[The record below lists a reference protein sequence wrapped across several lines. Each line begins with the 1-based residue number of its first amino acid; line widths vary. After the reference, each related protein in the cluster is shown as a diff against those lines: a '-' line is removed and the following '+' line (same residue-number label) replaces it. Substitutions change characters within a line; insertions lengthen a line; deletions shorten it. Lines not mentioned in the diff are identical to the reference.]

1 MTCEMAHFLK
11 AIIRVLTKNKELHK
25 MKKRIIVSLL
35 IIIALGGMVMAYCKS
50 PSTDDLREGDVV
62 FQISK
67 SRQSKYVI
75 FSSSSLWSHCGVII
89 EKSDGLYVLEAAS
102 TVKLTPY
109 KKWQS
114 KGRGGIVKARRYTD
128 KPVKIKYSKYL
139 GKPYD
144 LAFRFNNDAWYCS
157 ELVYDIYKN
166 QLGIELRTPRPVSSY
181 NLTGLDK
188 ILQKRGIK
196 KTQLVVAP
204 SDLYDV
210 GKGI

>member
-1 MTCEMAHFLK
+1 MKIKRL
-11 AIIRVLTKNKELHK
+11 NKTVIAL
-25 MKKRIIVSLL
+25 IIV
-35 IIIALGGMVMAYCKS
+35 ALFGGLTFAYCMP
-50 PSTDDLREGDVV
+50 PSADDLREGDVV

-67 SRQSKYVI
+67 SRQSKYI
-75 FSSSSLWSHCGVII
+75 IAATKSLWSHCGVII
-89 EKSDGLYVLEAAS
+89 EKSGGLYVLEASS
-102 TVKLTPY
+102 TVRLTPY
-109 KKWQS
+109 KQWRS

-144 LAFRFNNDAWYCS
+144 LAFRFDNNAWYCS

-166 QLGIELRTPRPVSSY
+166 QLGIDLCEPRLVSSY

-188 ILQKRGIK
+188 QLVKRGIK

-204 SDLYDV
+204 SDLYQE
-210 GKGI
+210 GKEI